1 MPTVST
7 FIYCEK
13 AEPDQNGKLTVV
25 QPLLSLIPA
34 FIPGMFSFSIAA
46 GLKGLKEGMELR
58 VLFKTPNSQDAPLVD
73 TKTIKITKDFLGGN
87 PLNLPDSEQGV
98 VFNMDLRNIVLKD
111 EGYYKTEII
120 ADGTSLGEFPIY
132 VKGKETL

>member
-34 FIPGMFSFSIAA
+34 FISGMFSFSIAA
-46 GLKGLKEGMELR
+46 GLKG
-58 VLFKTPNSQDAPLVD
+58 
-73 TKTIKITKDFLGGN
+73 
-87 PLNLPDSEQGV
+87 
-98 VFNMDLRNIVLKD
+98 
-111 EGYYKTEII
+111 
-120 ADGTSLGEFPIY
+120 
-132 VKGKETL
+132 